1 MSSTHIPTDGNRIDY
16 DALLKRSLLDLV
28 REILAD
34 AATNGLRG
42 DHHFFVAF
50 STTYPDVVIPAFLR
64 EKHPTDMTIV
74 LQNQFWDL
82 QVGEESFSVKLN
94 FNGKGEQLTIPFDAL
109 LGFLDPSVQ
118 FALPFRDRDQASDSA
133 DEPVESAREEPQAPA
148 EPALGED
155 EEGNVIALDAFRKQ

>member
-1 MSSTHIPTDGNRIDY
+1 MSSNRIPTDGNKIDY

-28 REILAD
+28 REILSD
-34 AATNGLRG
+34 AATHGLRG

-50 STTYPDVVIPAFLR
+50 STTHPGVVMPDSLR
-64 EKHPTDMTIV
+64 EKHPSDMTIV

-82 QVGEESFSVKLN
+82 QVGEENFSVKLN

-118 FALPFRDRDQASDSA
+118 FALPFRDRTTGSTSD
-133 DEPVESAREEPQAPA
+133 PVEPARNEPEAPA
-148 EPALGED
+148 EPALGD
-155 EEGNVIALDAFRKQ
+155 GEEGNVVALDAFRKQ